1 MGAISTVVMP
11 SGTAVAVSVPAA
23 PPPPQPVVPAGVGAG
38 FPKPQ
43 VDIYRV
49 FKKSCFFGSITSL

>member
-1 MGAISTVVMP
+1 MGAISTVLMP

-23 PPPPQPVVPAGVGAG
+23 PLVPAGVGAG

-43 VDIYRV
+43 GRQKTIINNLTPLT
-49 FKKSCFFGSITSL
+49 KMKSCL